1 MLDLILCGIAVL
13 AIATVYIGSIIKNK
27 PFTNKACRYYLVLVA
42 VHALYILNGRYN
54 FGPARFVNAGAPFGL
69 LYGPLFFMAFN
80 SMNGKKIKNI
90 FLHFVPAAIFTIG
103 FVIFLLDPGIK
114 SAYLIP
120 FYILL
125 FSGMILSLLGYAIF
139 SMFRNIKQ
147 DMKNEAAKKMLKAW
161 SFCLIM
167 IALLLLSILFTRI
180 IPERKIIVELP
191 AILIYGLIFTT
202 VCLIFRYTITQ
213 FVYESSARPAT
224 AVLDSPQPVKYV
236 KSSVKNEDFAN
247 YKKKLDVLFQKEQ
260 IYLQNELT
268 LDILSKKLKISRHY
282 LTQLFNVHI
291 GENFNSYVNRHRIEY
306 AIQLANSATE
316 KISIED
322 LAFNSGFNSKVS
334 FNRHFKNSTG
344 YSPSEYIALP
354 IAKKTVSA

>member
-13 AIATVYIGSIIKNK
+13 AIATLYIGSIIKNK
-27 PFTNKACRYYLVLVA
+27 PFINKACMHYLILVA

-80 SMNGKKIKNI
+80 SMNGKKTKNI
-90 FLHFVPAAIFTIG
+90 FLHFVPALIFTIG
-103 FVIFLLDPGIK
+103 FVIFMLDPAIK
-114 SAYLIP
+114 SAYQIQ

-125 FSGMILSLLGYAIF
+125 FSGMILSLSGYAILPL
-139 SMFRNIKQ
+139 FRNIKQ
-147 DMKNEAAKKMLKAW
+147 DMKNEAAKKMLKTW
-161 SFCLIM
+161 GFCLIM

-191 AILIYGLIFTT
+191 AILVYGLIFTT

-213 FVYESSARPAT
+213 FIHESGTRPALPILEN
-224 AVLDSPQPVKYV
+224 AQPVKYV

-247 YKKKLDVLFQKEQ
+247 YKKKLDILFQKEQ

-282 LTQLFNVHI
+282 LTQLFNVYI
-291 GENFNSYVNRHRIEY
+291 GENFNAYVNRHRIEY

-322 LAFNSGFNSKVS
+322 LAYKSGFNSKVS

-354 IAKKTVSA
+354 TDKKAVLA